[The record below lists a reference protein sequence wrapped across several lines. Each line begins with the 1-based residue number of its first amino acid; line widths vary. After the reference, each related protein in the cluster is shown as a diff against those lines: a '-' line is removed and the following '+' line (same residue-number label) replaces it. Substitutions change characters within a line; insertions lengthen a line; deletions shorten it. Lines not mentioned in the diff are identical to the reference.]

1 MPQQLKTLG
10 VQLAAIDNLCAGH
23 SSLMNLKRLSVDAV
37 KIDEPF
43 VVHLGI
49 EAEGSV
55 M

>member
-1 MPQQLKTLG
+1 MPQQPKTLG
-10 VQLAAIDNLCAGH
+10 GQLAATDNLCAGH
-23 SSLMNLKRLSVDAV
+23 SSLTNLKRLSVDAV
-37 KIDEPF
+37 KIYEPL